1 MKIFNHGKYISTH
14 DMSIFFRQ
22 FATLISAGIP
32 IINACTMLEASQQ
45 QPLVHKLI
53 NSIKYDLLSGK
64 TLSASLLRHPQHIDA
79 LTHQLVHISEH
90 TGKLDVMLQNI
101 AQHLEKKL
109 SVSEQIQRALFYPCI
124 VAGTGVLITLA
135 MLIFIVPRFA
145 ELFHEIPGNIP
156 PLTQA
161 IFTLA
166 TLVKQSAWALL
177 FLPILF
183 YIARRY
189 RKQPLLTRL
198 PIIKRHLLHVQL
210 ARFTRNLAITLSAG
224 IPISN
229 ALALAVQ
236 PGSDPVFNNT
246 IKRLSRHVR
255 SGVQLHRA
263 MRSFPCFTPLLIQ
276 MTKTGEEAGQL
287 DTMLFKTADM
297 MDCEIERLLNRFSQL
312 LEPLIMMIL
321 GVLIGGL
328 VTGMYLPIFKLGS
341 VI

>member
-1 MKIFNHGKYISTH
+1 MKIFNGKHISTRH
-14 DMSIFFRQ
+14 MAVFFRQ
-22 FATLISAGIP
+22 FATLIAAGIP

-45 QPLVHKLI
+45 QPLLHKLI

-64 TLSASLLRHPQHIDA
+64 TLSASLRRHPQQIDA
-79 LTHQLVHISEH
+79 LTHQLIHISEH
-90 TGKLDVMLQNI
+90 TGKLDVMLQII
-101 AQHLEKKL
+101 AEYLEKKL
-109 SVSEQIQRALFYPCI
+109 AFREQIQRALFYPCI
-124 VAGTGVLITLA
+124 VASTGVLITLA

-145 ELFHEIPGNIP
+145 ELFQEIPGSIP

-166 TLVKQSAWALL
+166 QFARQSTWVL
-177 FLPILF
+177 FLIPLLL
-183 YIARRY
+183 YLTHRRY
-189 RKQPLLTRL
+189 KINLLTHL
-198 PIIKRHLLHVQL
+198 PLIKRHFLHIQL

-236 PGSDPVFNNT
+236 PGADPIFSNT

-263 MRSFPCFTPLLIQ
+263 MRASPCFTPLLIQ

-287 DTMLFKTADM
+287 DAMLFKTADM
-297 MDCEIERLLNRFSQL
+297 MDSDIERLLNRFSQL
-312 LEPLIMMIL
+312 LEPLIMIIL

-341 VI
+341 IV